1 MVEWHE
7 INCDLSK
14 ESTLSE
20 NLYQVSFDPSNY
32 SSIWKMKI
40 AADVLWLFVLRGSDI
55 LVAFEQILY

>member
-40 AADVLWLFVLRGSDI
+40 ATDVLWLLFFVEVTF